1 MGREMLLTLTGINLN
16 IGAMHKKILLKVKLI
31 TFVLLTAGLVN
42 AQTGS
47 VNGVVWDQDLGEGI
61 VGANIILKGTATGT
75 ISGADGSFELGGLPA
90 GNLVIS
96 ISFIGYGSREIP
108 VRIQAGSTTDL
119 GRILLETQA
128 IGLQEISV
136 IASVA
141 IDRKTPVAVST
152 IKGAEIEAKVGN
164 QEFPEILKSTP
175 SVYVTKE
182 GGGFGDSRINVRG
195 FDQRNTAVM
204 INGIPVNDM
213 ENGWVYWSNWAGLSD
228 VTSSIQIQR
237 GLGASKLAVASVGG
251 SINIVTNAAQM
262 KRGGSAALTFGNNGY
277 QKYSLAY
284 STGLSEKGWAFSAM
298 ASHTR
303 GDGYADG
310 TLFRAYSYFASV
322 AREFNSRHALHLT
335 VVGAPQWH
343 FQREYGSFDGVS
355 YATLQQTG
363 TRYNPQ
369 WGYYDGGDYKD
380 NLFSWRKNFYHKPK
394 AFLNHYWTISE
405 KTELTTSVYASLG
418 RGGGTGDLGR
428 INGAFRTD
436 AKFKGPGGVR
446 WNDIASWNQGGTV
459 NEFGANRIPWSGPGV
474 TTEDPSYSGPFAGQN
489 VAESNRNGMILRSSM
504 NEHNW
509 YGILSNLTHR
519 LNDNFT
525 VTGGIDARYYKG
537 LHYRRVEDLL
547 GLDAYFDDNDVNEP
561 QKYITDE
568 GRASGNEIDYYN
580 DGLVNWMGLFGQ
592 VEYSNGGISAFAS
605 FSGSNQGFKRVDYFI
620 YDDDDPEQESDWEN
634 FLGGTIKAGVNYNID
649 GNHNVFING
658 GFFSRQPIFDN
669 VFINFRN
676 DVNPDA
682 SNQKVNAIEVGYGYR
697 SQYFSANL
705 NLYHTQ
711 WGNRQVSQGLRREID
726 IAGTPT
732 QTDGNVNFTD
742 ISQLHQGIEIDFVL
756 RPVDQLS
763 ITGMV
768 TLANWRY
775 QDNFNAIW
783 TPEDLTLS
791 QYAEEVTLLMKDV
804 KVPDAAQSVFSI
816 GVDYRIMDGL
826 SVYGSYYLA
835 DNIYANFDLA
845 DEVES
850 YVLENN
856 QAWKLP
862 SYSLVDLGLSYDFEL
877 AGLDLT
883 ARVNVNNVF
892 DEEYIAESESNL
904 LYDQADDQDALI
916 PGSENGSIRNRVYYG
931 FGRTWNAGLKVK
943 F

>member
-1 MGREMLLTLTGINLN
+1 MAGNLLQN
-16 IGAMHKKILLKVKLI
+16 IKLLAIILSFAGA
-31 TFVLLTAGLVN
+31 AN

-47 VNGVVWDQDLGEGI
+47 VRGIVWDEAANDVI
-61 VGANIILKGTATGT
+61 VGANIILNGTTTGT
-75 ISGADGSFELGGLPA
+75 ISGADGSFELEGLPA
-90 GNLVIS
+90 GSQVII
-96 ISFIGYGSREIP
+96 ISFIGYASREIP
-108 VRIQAGSTTDL
+108 VRVPAGSSIDI
-119 GRILLETQA
+119 GRVELEIQA

-195 FDQRNTAVM
+195 FDQSNTAVM

-213 ENGWVYWSNWAGLSD
+213 ENGWVYWSNWAGLTD
-228 VTSSIQIQR
+228 VTSSVQVQR

-262 KRGGSAALTFGNNGY
+262 KKGGAVSLTIGNDGY
-277 QKYSLAY
+277 QKYGLSY
-284 STGLSEKGWAFSAM
+284 STGLSEKGWAFSVM

-322 AREFNSRHALHLT
+322 AREFNDRHSLHFT

-355 YATLQQTG
+355 YSTVQQTG
-363 TRYNPQ
+363 FRHNPQ
-369 WGYYDGGDYKD
+369 WGRYADSDFKD
-380 NLFSWRKNFYHKPK
+380 DLFTWRKNFYHKPK

-405 KTELTTSVYASLG
+405 RTELSTSVYASIG

-428 INGAFRTD
+428 INASFRTD
-436 AKFKGPGGVR
+436 GKFRGSSGVR
-446 WNDIASWNQGGTV
+446 WDDIASWNQGGTV
-459 NEFGANRIPWSGPGV
+459 TDFGANRIPWSGPGV
-474 TTEDPSYSGPFAGQN
+474 SVEDPSYNGPFAGGN
-489 VAESNRNGMILRSSM
+489 VAESYRNGMILRSSM

-509 YGILSNLTHR
+509 FGILSNLTHH

-525 VTGGIDARYYKG
+525 ITGGLDARYYKG

-547 GLDAYFDDNDVNEP
+547 GLDAYFDDNDINEP
-561 QKYITDE
+561 AKYITEE
-568 GRASGNEIDYYN
+568 GRASGNQIDYNN
-580 DGLVNWMGLFGQ
+580 DGLVNWIGLFSQ
-592 VEYSNGGISAFAS
+592 VEYSSGGISAFAS
-605 FSGSNQGFKRVDYFI
+605 FSGSNQGFKRIDYFI
-620 YDDDDPEQESDWEN
+620 YEDDDPEQESDWEN
-634 FLGGTIKAGVNYNID
+634 FLGGTIKAGLNYNID
-649 GNHNVFING
+649 GNHNVFVNG
-658 GFFSRQPIFDN
+658 GYFSRQPIFDN
-669 VFINFRN
+669 VFVNFRN

-682 SNQKVNAIEVGYGYR
+682 SNQNVSAIEFGYGYR
-697 SQYFSANL
+697 TRYFSANL
-705 NLYHTQ
+705 NLYNTE
-711 WGNRQVSQGLRREID
+711 WGNRQVSESLTREVLID
-726 IAGTPT
+726 GTPT
-732 QTDGNVNFTD
+732 QVDGNVNFTD
-742 ISQLHQGIEIDFVL
+742 ISQLHQGIEIDFVAS
-756 RPVDQLS
+756 PVDRLK

-775 QDNFNAIW
+775 KENFNAVW
-783 TPEDLTLS
+783 TPEDLQLS
-791 QYAEEVTLLMKDV
+791 EHAEEITLQMKDV
-804 KVPDAAQSVFSI
+804 KVPDAAQTVFSLGLDYQI
-816 GVDYRIMDGL
+816 VDGFN
-826 SVYGSYYLA
+826 VYGTYYTA

-845 DEVES
+845 DEVEA
-850 YVLENN
+850 YVLESN

-862 SYSLVDLGLSYDFEL
+862 SYSLVDLGLSYSFAL
-877 AGLDLT
+877 AGLDVT
-883 ARVNVNNVF
+883 ARLNINNVF

-904 LYDQADDQDALI
+904 LYDSSDDQDELI
-916 PGSENGSIRNRVYYG
+916 PRSENGSVRNRVYYG
-931 FGRTWNAGLKVK
+931 FGRTWNAGLKVR

>member
-1 MGREMLLTLTGINLN
+1 MRTKLLLEFKLVTLMVF
-16 IGAMHKKILLKVKLI
+16 A
-31 TFVLLTAGLVN
+31 AGLAC

-47 VNGVVWDQDLGEGI
+47 VRGIIWEQESDEGI
-61 VGANIILKGTATGT
+61 TGANIILKGTATGT

-90 GNLVIS
+90 GNQVIA
-96 ISFIGYGSREIP
+96 ISFIGYAPREIT
-108 VRIQAGSTTDL
+108 VRIVAGSTADL
-119 GRILLETQA
+119 GRVILETQA

-152 IKGAEIEAKVGN
+152 VKGTEIEAKVGN
-164 QEFPEILKSTP
+164 QEFPEVLKSTP

-195 FDQRNTAVM
+195 FDQSNTAVM
-204 INGIPVNDM
+204 VNGIPVNDM

-228 VTSSIQIQR
+228 VTSSIQVQR

-262 KRGGSAALTFGNNGY
+262 RAGGAASLTFGNDGY
-277 QKYSLAY
+277 QKYSVAY

-322 AREFNSRHALHLT
+322 AREFNSRHGLHFT

-343 FQREYGSFDGVS
+343 FQREYASFDGVS
-355 YATLQQTG
+355 YTTLQQTG
-363 TRYNPQ
+363 TRFNPQ
-369 WGYYDGGDYKD
+369 WGYYDRSDYKD
-380 NLFSWRKNFYHKPK
+380 DLFSWRKNFYHKPM

-405 KTELTTSVYASLG
+405 KTEVSTSVYASLG

-428 INGAFRTD
+428 INGSFRTD
-436 AKFKGPGGVR
+436 AKFKGASGVR

-459 NEFGANRIPWSGPGV
+459 NDFGADRIPWSGPGV
-474 TTEDPSYSGPFAGQN
+474 TMEDPSYGGPFAGQN
-489 VAESNRNGMILRSSM
+489 VAESSRNGMILRSSM

-519 LNDNFT
+519 LSDNFT
-525 VTGGIDARYYKG
+525 LTAGIDARYYKG

-547 GLDAYFDDNDVNEP
+547 GLDAYFEDNDINDPE
-561 QKYITDE
+561 KYVTDE
-568 GRASGNEIDYYN
+568 GRASGNQIDYNN
-580 DGLVNWMGLFGQ
+580 DGVVNWAGLFGQ
-592 VEYSNGGISAFAS
+592 LEYSSGGISAFAS
-605 FSGSNQGFKRVDYFI
+605 FSGSNQGFKRIDYFI
-620 YDDDDPEQESDWEN
+620 YDDDSPEQETDWQN
-634 FLGGTIKAGVNYNID
+634 FLGGTVKAGLNYNID
-649 GNHNVFING
+649 GNHNVFVNG

-676 DVNPDA
+676 DINPDA
-682 SNQKVNAIEVGYGYR
+682 SNQKVSAFELGYGYR
-697 SQYFSANL
+697 SRYFTANL
-705 NLYHTQ
+705 NLYNTQ
-711 WGNRQVSQGLRREID
+711 WGNRQVSESLVREIN
-726 IAGTPT
+726 IGGTPT

-742 ISQLHQGIEIDFVL
+742 ISQLHQGIEIDFSASPVNQL
-756 RPVDQLS
+756 R

-768 TLANWRY
+768 TIANWRY
-775 QDNFNAIW
+775 KDNFDAIW
-783 TPEDLTLS
+783 TPEDITLS
-791 QYAEEVTLLMKDV
+791 QYADEVTLRMKDV
-804 KVPDAAQSVFSI
+804 KVPDAAQAVFSL
-816 GVDYRIMDGL
+816 GLEYRVMDGL
-826 SVYGSYYLA
+826 NVYGSYYTA

-845 DEVES
+845 DEVEA
-850 YVLENN
+850 YVLENH

-862 SYSLVDLGLSYDFEL
+862 SYSLVDMGFSYDFKL
-877 AGLDLT
+877 GDLDLT
-883 ARVNVNNVF
+883 ARLNVNNVF

-904 LYDQADDQDALI
+904 LYDPGDDQDALI
-916 PGSENGSIRNRVYYG
+916 PGSDNGSVRNRVYYG
-931 FGRTWNAGLKVK
+931 FGRTWNVGLKVK

>member
-1 MGREMLLTLTGINLN
+1 MSKDLLPKIMLVAIMLS
-16 IGAMHKKILLKVKLI
+16 A
-31 TFVLLTAGLVN
+31 AGSVS

-47 VNGVVWDQDLGEGI
+47 VKGIVWEQETNEGV
-61 VGANIILKGTATGT
+61 VGANILLKGTAMGT
-75 ISGADGSFELGGLPA
+75 ISAADGTFELGGLPT
-90 GNLVIS
+90 GNHVIA
-96 ISFIGYGSREIP
+96 ISFIGYASREIP
-108 VRIQAGSTTDL
+108 VRIQAGTTHDL
-119 GRILLETQA
+119 GRVLLESQA
-128 IGLQEISV
+128 IGLEEISV

-164 QEFPEILKSTP
+164 QEFPEILKTTP

-213 ENGWVYWSNWAGLSD
+213 ENGWVYWSNWAGLTD
-228 VTSSIQIQR
+228 VSSSIQVQR

-262 KRGGSAALTFGNNGY
+262 KRGGVASLTFGNDGF
-277 QKYSLAY
+277 QKYSASY
-284 STGLSEKGWAFSAM
+284 STGLSEKGWAFSVM

-310 TLFRAYSYFASV
+310 TLFRAYSYFASL
-322 AREFNSRHALHLT
+322 AREFNNRHALHFTL
-335 VVGAPQWH
+335 VGAPQWH
-343 FQREYGSFDGVS
+343 FQREYGSFDGVT

-363 TRYNPQ
+363 LRYNPQ
-369 WGYYDGGDYKD
+369 WGYYSGSDFKD

-405 KTELTTSVYASLG
+405 KTELSTSVYASIG

-436 AKFKGPGGVR
+436 SKFRGPDGVR
-446 WNDIASWNQGGTV
+446 WNDIAGWNQGSTV
-459 NEFGANRIPWSGPGV
+459 ADFGADRIPWSGPGV
-474 TTEDPSYSGPFAGQN
+474 TVEDPAYNGPFAGQN
-489 VAESNRNGMILRSSM
+489 VAEASRNGMILRSSM

-519 LNDNFT
+519 ASDHITL
-525 VTGGIDARYYKG
+525 TGGIDARHYKG

-547 GLDAYFDDNDVNEP
+547 GLDAFFDARDINEP
-561 QKYITDE
+561 EKYVTDE
-568 GRASGNEIDYYN
+568 GRASGNEIDYNN
-580 DGLVNWMGLFGQ
+580 DGLVNWIGLFGQ
-592 VEYSNGGISAFAS
+592 VEYADGPLSAFVS
-605 FSGSNQGFKRVDYFI
+605 FSGSNQGFKRIDYFI
-620 YDDDDPEQESDWEN
+620 YEDDDPEQESDWEN
-634 FLGGTIKAGVNYNID
+634 FLGGTVKAGLNYNID

-658 GFFSRQPIFDN
+658 GYFSRQPIFDN

-682 SNQKVNAIEVGYGYR
+682 GNQRVSAIEVGYGYR
-697 SQYFSANL
+697 SQYFSANV
-705 NLYHTQ
+705 NLYNTQ
-711 WGNRQVSQGLRREID
+711 WGNRQISQSLRREID
-726 IAGTPT
+726 INGTPT

-742 ISQLHQGIEIDFVL
+742 VSQLHQGIEIDFVASPVNQL
-756 RPVDQLS
+756 R

-775 QDNFNAIW
+775 QDDFNAVW
-783 TPEDLTLS
+783 TPEDLSLSNHAEQLTLR
-791 QYAEEVTLLMKDV
+791 MKDV
-804 KVPDAAQSVFSI
+804 KVPDAAQTVFSL
-816 GVDYRIMDGL
+816 GVDYEITNGVNL
-826 SVYGSYYLA
+826 YGTYYFA
-835 DNIYANFDLA
+835 DNLYANFDLA

-850 YVLENN
+850 YLEENH

-862 SYSLVDLGLSYDFEL
+862 SYSVVDLGVAYSFRL
-877 AGLDLT
+877 ANLDVT
-883 ARVNVNNVF
+883 ARLNVNNAF
-892 DEEYIAESESNL
+892 DETYIAESESNIL
-904 LYDQADDQDALI
+904 FDPSDDEDALI
-916 PGSENGSIRNRVYYG
+916 PGSKNGSVHNRVYYG
-931 FGRTWNAGLKVK
+931 FGRTWNAGLRVR